1 MTDVSA
7 VLILLAHP
15 ALEHSR
21 VNRPLIEAVE
31 NLPQVR
37 IHDLYEAYPDFDIDV
52 PREQRLLETHER
64 IVFQHP
70 LFWYSTPALL
80 KEWLDLV
87 LEHGWA
93 YGSTGT
99 ALRGKVAL
107 SALTTGGGA
116 TAYRTEG
123 LNGHSLRQF
132 LRPWEQTMRLCGV
145 RWVGPYATQGT
156 HAVTAAEIERS
167 AANYRALIEALRDD
181 QLDLELAE
189 SLPLLDQRCWG
200 AIGGD

>member
-1 MTDVSA
+1 MPNL
-7 VLILLAHP
+7 LILLAHP
-15 ALEHSR
+15 ALERSR
-21 VNRPLIEAVE
+21 VNRPLIEAVDG
-31 NLPQVR
+31 LPGVR

-52 PREQRLLETHER
+52 PREQHLLTAHER

-116 TAYRTEG
+116 AAYRTEG
-123 LNGHSLRQF
+123 LNRHTIRQF

-156 HAVTAAEIERS
+156 HAVTPAEIERS
-167 AANYRALIEALRDD
+167 ATNYRALIEALRDD
-181 QLDLELAE
+181 RLDLDLAE
-189 SLPLLDQRCWG
+189 SLPLLDQRCWATTG
-200 AIGGD
+200 EA